1 MNMIVDLR
9 NQGNRVYFN
18 GILPKYFTARL
29 RLVSR
34 YSNKEIDND
43 EFGFIELTDDF
54 EGEGWYSFRFLTN
67 ISSLQNIE
75 LNEYYD
81 CIFECL
87 DGVGNITYSEKNL
100 CKVLNNFDS
109 RNPDVVY
116 TSNNEDNEQYIYFIN
131 D

>member
-9 NQGNRVYFN
+9 NQSNRVYFN
-18 GILPKYFTARL
+18 GIIPKYNTARL

-43 EFGFIELTDDF
+43 EFGFIQLTDDF

-67 ISSLQNIE
+67 IIPLQNIE

-87 DGVGNITYSEKNL
+87 DGLDRITYTEKNL
-100 CKVLNNFDS
+100 CRVLNNFDS
-109 RNPDVVY
+109 TNPDVVY

>member
-1 MNMIVDLR
+1 MNMIVNLQ
-9 NQGNRVYFN
+9 NQANRVYFN
-18 GILPKYFTARL
+18 GILPKYNTYRM

-43 EFGFIELTDDF
+43 NFGVINLTDL
-54 EGEGWYSFRFLTN
+54 EQGEGWFSFTYDTD
-67 ISSLQNIE
+67 ITSLQTKE

-81 CIFECL
+81 CILE
-87 DGVGNITYSEKNL
+87 GVDINDSVFFIQKNL
-100 CKVLNNFDS
+100 CKVLNNFNSD
-109 RNPDVVY
+109 NPDVVY